1 MSVPLIP
8 RYGQN
13 QLESLNPGESQSS
26 GIQVGRSRQ
35 VTNSQDMKE
44 CVVSECIVQ
53 MNTRLFYIEE
63 KQEEPG
69 KHILHVTVTQNKRNV
84 YIKRR
89 WGTGRCH

>member
-35 VTNSQDMKE
+35 VTNRHEHKRVLNLTVIPQSKHQDY
-44 CVVSECIVQ
+44 IVI
-53 MNTRLFYIEE
+53 TEE
-63 KQEEPG
+63 NRE
-69 KHILHVTVTQNKRNV
+69 VR
-84 YIKRR
+84 
-89 WGTGRCH
+89 